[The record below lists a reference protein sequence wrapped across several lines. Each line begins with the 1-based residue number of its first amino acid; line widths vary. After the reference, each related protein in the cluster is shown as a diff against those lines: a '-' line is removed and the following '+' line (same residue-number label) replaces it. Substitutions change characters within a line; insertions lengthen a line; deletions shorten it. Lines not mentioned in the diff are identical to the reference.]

1 MKKLSGVA
9 VFAIIVLGLMFSF
22 SSVVRA
28 DNDNK
33 RGNDDH
39 ERERKEIRASGST
52 LEVHI
57 NDNGKVLV
65 RGAKVSSVSAS
76 SIMATTSWGTASV
89 PWTVNISSNTEMNR
103 RFGGKLQMS
112 EISVGDFISFQGDLV
127 QGSSGFVVNAKVV
140 KNWSVQK
147 VKADSFGSVSSINS
161 TAQSFVLV
169 AGGDRGTITV
179 NVVSSTSIMKGDS
192 KAVFADIKVGD
203 KIRVNGLYN
212 SLTKILEADKVK
224 IYVEKIEQAVF
235 EAKIKSISGTALPA
249 TFVVTL
255 NGGADATVNIPAG
268 ISILNKNYALVAL
281 SDFRVNDSIRIYGS
295 REGGVIDA
303 TVVRNVSLPR

>member
-1 MKKLSGVA
+1 MKKLSGFA

-33 RGNDDH
+33 H
-39 ERERKEIRASGST
+39 ERDKKEIHAAGST

-57 NDNGKVLV
+57 SDNGKVLV
-65 RGAKVSSVSAS
+65 RGAKVASVSGS
-76 SIMATTSWGTASV
+76 NVMATTSWGASSIS
-89 PWTVNISSNTEMNR
+89 WTVNTSANTEMVR
-103 RFGGKLQMS
+103 RYGGKLALS
-112 EISVGDFISFQGDLV
+112 EISVGDFISFQGDLA

-147 VKADSFGSVSSINS
+147 VRSDSFGSVSSINA
-161 TAQSFVLV
+161 TAQSFALLV
-169 AGGDRGTITV
+169 GGERGTITV
-179 NVVSSTSIMKGDS
+179 NVLSSASIMKGDA

-203 KIRVNGLYN
+203 KVRVNGLYN
-212 SLTKILEADKVK
+212 NLTKILEAEKVK

-235 EAKIKSISGTALPA
+235 EAKIKSISGTVVPT
-249 TFVVTL
+249 TFVVIL
-255 NGGADATVNIPAG
+255 NSDADVSVNIPAG
-268 ISILNKNYALVAL
+268 ISIINKNYSLVSLA
-281 SDFRVNDSIRIYGS
+281 DFRVGDSIRIYGS

-303 TVVRNVSLPR
+303 TVVRNVNLPR